1 VKVNRVVSISI
12 SAALFITLLT
22 LAACGGS
29 STPTEPAAAAPPPA
43 PEAKTAPTDTP
54 APAPTDT
61 PEPAPTDTPEPAP
74 TDTPEPSPTDT
85 PEPAAE
91 PTDTPLPSPTDTPE
105 PASASPYDAAM
116 KMAGSWVGEWNNLT
130 FGSSGSTTAEID
142 VREDGTATITFDLNG
157 NVFGLFDP
165 PPITFEIS
173 FDADGLTY
181 EQEGHPLL
189 GDLTLTVGDGA
200 WSLVTVAESAGI
212 ALGVEG
218 TLSPESIE
226 STYTVGAPD
235 GSWSADGTFEL
246 HRP

>member
-1 VKVNRVVSISI
+1 MKVNRVVSISI

-54 APAPTDT
+54 
-61 PEPAPTDTPEPAP
+61 EPV
-74 TDTPEPSPTDT
+74 PTDT

-91 PTDTPLPSPTDTPE
+91 PTDIPLPPPTDTPE

-165 PPITFEIS
+165 PPLTFEIS

-212 ALGVEG
+212 AVGVEG

-226 STYTVGAPD
+226 ATYTVGAPD